1 MLGKGKGK
9 KWGFEGK
16 GIISKGKG
24 TKWRCDGKG
33 RDGYGKC
40 SDG

>member
-24 TKWRCDGKG
+24 WLQEVQ
-33 RDGYGKC
+33 
-40 SDG
+40 